1 MKLNKVIFVAL
12 AAASISSCGVYKN
25 YERPAEINAEGIFGD
40 AQDGSRSMGEL
51 KWREVFTDP
60 TLQALIEKGLAQNS
74 NIRQTDLR
82 IQQAQNSLKAAK
94 LAFAPSL
101 AFSPSGTV
109 SGGWDPYNRDEFKDA
124 LGGGA
129 VKTYAF
135 PVAVSWQID
144 CFGSL
149 RNAKKKSEVAV
160 QNMKYVRQAVETALV
175 ANIAS
180 MYYSLAMMDEQ
191 LAIATQTCETWKKN
205 LEVTKKLM
213 EAGQSNKAAVA
224 STEANYWNIST
235 SVVDLKHGIKEVE
248 NILSALIGEH
258 PGHISR
264 QALATFQTPTVC
276 TTGLP
281 INLLERRPDVK
292 QAEMALA
299 SAFYGKNMAK
309 AAFFPALNLSGQGQY
324 TNSISGLG
332 VENPGGII
340 AAAVASL
347 TQPLFAQGKLRA
359 NYKNSKAEIEIATIG
374 FQQTLLD
381 AGKEVNTALAAV
393 HVAKAKK
400 ELLANQVN
408 SLKEAVDA
416 TEKLM
421 KLSSTNYLQVL
432 TAQSSL
438 LGAQLNEVANN
449 YNIVSSTINLYQA
462 LGGGTE

>member
-1 MKLNKVIFVAL
+1 M
-12 AAASISSCGVYKN
+12 SSCGVYKN
-25 YERPAEINAEGIFGD
+25 YERPAEIKVDGIYGD
-40 AQDGSRSMGEL
+40 AQDGTRSMGEL

-74 NIRQTDLR
+74 NIRQADLR
-82 IQQAQNSLKAAK
+82 IQEAQNDLKAAK
-94 LAFAPSL
+94 LAFAPQL
-101 AFSPSGTV
+101 AFQPSGTI
-109 SGGWDPYNRDEFKDA
+109 SGGWDTYNRSQYKNMM
-124 LGGGA
+124 GNGA
-129 VKTYAF
+129 TKIYAF
-135 PVAVSWQID
+135 PVAASWQID

-160 QNMKYVRQAVETALV
+160 KNMEYVRQAVHTALV

-191 LAIATQTCETWKKN
+191 LTIATQTRETWKKN
-205 LEVTKKLM
+205 LEVTKMLM
-213 EAGQSNKAAVA
+213 EAGESNKAAVA
-224 STEANYWNIST
+224 STEANYWSICTN
-235 SVVDLKHGIKEVE
+235 VEDLKHAIKEVE
-248 NILSALIGEH
+248 NVLSALIGEH
-258 PGHISR
+258 PGRIDR
-264 QALATFQTPTVC
+264 QALSTFQTPSIC

-281 INLLERRPDVK
+281 ISLLERRPDVK

-299 SAFYGKNMAK
+299 SAFYTKNMAK
-309 AAFFPALNLSGQGQY
+309 AAFFPALNITGQGQY
-324 TNSISGLG
+324 TNSITGLG
-332 VENPGGII
+332 VVNPGAII
-340 AAAVASL
+340 AAGVASL

-359 NYKNSKAEIEIATIG
+359 NYKNSKAEIEVATIG

-393 HVAKAKK
+393 NVAQSKK
-400 ELLANQVN
+400 NMLANQVS
-408 SLKEAVDA
+408 SLKDAVDA

-438 LGAQLNEVANN
+438 LTAQLNEVSNN
-449 YNIVSSTINLYQA
+449 YSIVSNTIDLYQA

>member
-1 MKLNKVIFVAL
+1 MKTYHLLFITLSAAL
-12 AAASISSCGVYKN
+12 MSSCGVYKN
-25 YERPAEINAEGIFGD
+25 YERPAEIKVDGIYGD
-40 AQDGSRSMGEL
+40 AQDGTRSMGEL

-74 NIRQTDLR
+74 NIRQADLR
-82 IQQAQNSLKAAK
+82 IQEAQNDLKAAK
-94 LAFAPSL
+94 LAFAPQL
-101 AFSPSGTV
+101 AFQPSGTI
-109 SGGWDPYNRDEFKDA
+109 SGGWDTYNRSQYKNMM
-124 LGGGA
+124 GNGA
-129 VKTYAF
+129 TKIYAF
-135 PVAVSWQID
+135 PVAASWQID

-160 QNMKYVRQAVETALV
+160 KNMEYVRQAVHTALV

-191 LAIATQTCETWKKN
+191 LTIATQTRETWKKN
-205 LEVTKKLM
+205 LEVTKMLM
-213 EAGQSNKAAVA
+213 EAGESNKAAVA
-224 STEANYWNIST
+224 STEANYWSICTN
-235 SVVDLKHGIKEVE
+235 VEDLKHAIKEVE
-248 NILSALIGEH
+248 NVLSALIGEH
-258 PGHISR
+258 PGRIDR
-264 QALATFQTPTVC
+264 QALSTFQTPSIC

-281 INLLERRPDVK
+281 ISLLERRPDVK

-299 SAFYGKNMAK
+299 SAFYTKNMAK
-309 AAFFPALNLSGQGQY
+309 AAFFPALNITGQGQY
-324 TNSISGLG
+324 TNSITGLG
-332 VENPGGII
+332 VVNPGAII
-340 AAAVASL
+340 AAGVASL

-359 NYKNSKAEIEIATIG
+359 NYKNSKAEIEVATIG

-393 HVAKAKK
+393 NVAQSKK
-400 ELLANQVN
+400 NMLANQVS
-408 SLKEAVDA
+408 SLKDAVDA

-438 LGAQLNEVANN
+438 LTAQLNEVSNN
-449 YNIVSSTINLYQA
+449 YSIVSNTIDLYQA